1 MTKYTPEQLKEKA
14 AKMQAYLERELPA
27 EPNELIDCLDKVD
40 ILMAQSG
47 QMLADAKYY
56 KDTVVNGAIMQA
68 IKEAYN
74 DKLSASTINKYVE
87 SVARDQA
94 YLVNWIDRINATA
107 THHKDSIRTIIS
119 YRKKELEL

>member
-1 MTKYTPEQLKEKA
+1 MTKYTPDQLKEKA

-56 KDTVVNGAIMQA
+56 KDTVIEGAIMDA
-68 IKEAYN
+68 LKKSYEE
-74 DKLSASTINKYVE
+74 KLTASTINKYVE

-107 THHKDSIRTIIS
+107 VHHKDSIRTIIS

>member
-1 MTKYTPEQLKEKA
+1 MIKYSPDMLKEKA
-14 AKMQAYLERELPA
+14 TKMQAFLERELPN
-27 EPNELIDCLDKVD
+27 EPNELIEILNKID

-56 KDTVVNGAIMQA
+56 KDTVVNSAIIQA

-74 DKLSASTINKYVE
+74 ETLSASTINKYVE

-107 THHKDSIRTIIS
+107 VHHKDSIRTIIS